1 VEQALTEAAPPDL
14 TEVAA
19 KTKASWVRQL
29 TEEANSMT
37 DVLLD
42 TLDPYQREIEH
53 HFTTEGQR
61 RFRGLMAAYLFVF
74 NRMLYF
80 GSTLKERF
88 SFLPQAKESTG
99 QPPPSWNLS
108 TFTRACSESAAQ
120 RHLDARQKALAN
132 RLLVEADQQGFKLDV
147 LHEPVE
153 ATAKLD
159 WRQRYTLML
168 NEVLKKAETDMK
180 VGNVKTGTGML
191 DYLLKWTDSYPLKP
205 NLKYEDF
212 SWEARG
218 FRAPKGAPILT
229 VFPQEGTFRALPGE
243 QGEVGFKV
251 PYATSPNVELSS
263 SFHVHENLVIVEC
276 RPTGFKWKSVAK
288 DPNDRG
294 DVVWKAKGIRATEI
308 PKSKPETP

>member
-1 VEQALTEAAPPDL
+1 MSIPAQPPATPPAMSGKTVTTPTLLLSLALAASVTAAIIFAVLYFRPPTTAAGAATGSNPAGPGADDL
-14 TEVAA
+14 LVQKGTV
-19 KTKASWVRQL
+19 SPG
-29 TEEANSMT
+29 S
-37 DVLLD
+37 
-42 TLDPYQREIEH
+42 
-53 HFTTEGQR
+53 HFTDLVYYEIPYASPPH
-61 RFRGLMAAYLFVF
+61 L
-74 NRMLYF
+74 
-80 GSTLKERF
+80 TLTTSK
-88 SFLPQAKESTG
+88 
-99 QPPPSWNLS
+99 
-108 TFTRACSESAAQ
+108 
-120 RHLDARQKALAN
+120 RQ
-132 RLLVEADQQGFKLDV
+132 
-147 LHEPVE
+147 
-153 ATAKLD
+153 
-159 WRQRYTLML
+159 YTLLAQDEAGFTWKAEYLMDDFAD
-168 NEVLKKAETDMK
+168 EVLKKAETDMK